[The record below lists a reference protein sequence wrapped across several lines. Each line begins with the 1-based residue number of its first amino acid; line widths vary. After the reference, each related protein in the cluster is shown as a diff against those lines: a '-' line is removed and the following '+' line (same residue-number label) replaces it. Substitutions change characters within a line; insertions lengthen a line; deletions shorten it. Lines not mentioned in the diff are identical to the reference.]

1 MPIRNDSR
9 AESRESRGAD
19 PMADHK
25 RRSRW
30 RLFGSFILI
39 GTVALVAPV
48 FLEDEARNLSNDLLI
63 EMPSRAV
70 AVKPEAAADAADT
83 SDREVI
89 REPLKGPD
97 RDVTKESIK
106 EPLKEPTKE
115 ALKEPVKEPVKEPT
129 KQALKEAPKQPAKE
143 LTPAPRPLPLKPPAD
158 LAAVASVYYVQVGAY
173 ASLEA
178 AGSMKKQLESLG
190 QAVLIQAV
198 QVAGGA
204 DRYRV
209 RVGPFKS
216 RPQAEEMMG
225 RIKEKGYDAV
235 IVNPV

>member
-39 GTVALVAPV
+39 GAVALVAPI
-48 FLEDEARNLSNDLLI
+48 FLEDEARNLSDDLLI

-70 AVKPEAAADAADT
+70 ALKPDAAADTADKGDKEVATDTPKQIATEAAKEIAKDVAKNGAQ
-83 SDREVI
+83 EAPKAPV
-89 REPLKGPD
+89 REP
-97 RDVTKESIK
+97 I
-106 EPLKEPTKE
+106 
-115 ALKEPVKEPVKEPT
+115 
-129 KQALKEAPKQPAKE
+129 KQALKEAPKQPTKE
-143 LTPAPRPLPLKPPAD
+143 LTPAPRPLPLNPPAD
-158 LAAVASVYYVQVGAY
+158 LAAVASVFYVQVGAY

-216 RPQAEEMMG
+216 RQQAEEMLG
-225 RIKEKGYDAV
+225 RIKEKGHDAV

>member
-9 AESRESRGAD
+9 AASGEPRGAD

-39 GTVALVAPV
+39 GAVALVAPI
-48 FLEDEARNLSNDLLI
+48 FLEDEARNLSDDLLI
-63 EMPSRAV
+63 QMPARTVALEDDQTAETADQAPASASRQPSPPPSPPSPPSNTQSPQLPPKPALPNQKAV
-70 AVKPEAAADAADT
+70 A
-83 SDREVI
+83 
-89 REPLKGPD
+89 
-97 RDVTKESIK
+97 
-106 EPLKEPTKE
+106 
-115 ALKEPVKEPVKEPT
+115 
-129 KQALKEAPKQPAKE
+129 
-143 LTPAPRPLPLKPPAD
+143 PAPVVPTPVVQAPATPQGD
-158 LAAVASVYYVQVGAY
+158 LAAVSSVFYVQVGAY

-190 QAVLIQAV
+190 HAVLIQAV
-198 QVAGGA
+198 KVAGGA

-209 RVGPFKS
+209 RVGPFKN
-216 RPQAEEMMG
+216 RQQAEEMMG
-225 RIKEKGYDAV
+225 RVKEKGFEAV